1 MAFTI
6 KWFDTIDSTNS
17 EALRQFKES
26 DDFTVFA
33 AKYQTSGRGQ
43 KGTSWESAV
52 GKNLTFSIV
61 LKYSNLKIE
70 NQFVISKIV
79 TLGIKRYLKSR
90 SIDAKIKWPNDI
102 YVNDN
107 KICGILIENFLSGDI
122 LSGSIAGIGLNV
134 NQELFSSDAP
144 NPISMKNTLNRDF
157 KLEEE
162 LEALSG
168 FIYEI
173 YYSYFNYLSS
183 STENRLDGEYRESLY
198 RLEELHAYEETP
210 GNERI
215 FARILGIA
223 PDASLILEKEDG
235 STKMYQFKEIRYIL

>member
-17 EALRQFKES
+17 EALRQFKDS

-33 AKYQTSGRGQ
+33 SNYQTSGRGQ
-43 KGTSWESAV
+43 KGTSWESAS

-70 NQFVISKIV
+70 NQFVISKII

-107 KICGILIENFLSGDI
+107 KICGILIENHLLGDI

-134 NQELFSSDAP
+134 NQDVFSSDAP
-144 NPISMKNTLNRDF
+144 NPISMKNILNREMV
-157 KLEEE
+157 LEDE
-162 LEALSG
+162 LEALAG
-168 FIYEI
+168 HIHDL
-173 YYSYFNYLSS
+173 YYSYFSYLSS
-183 STENRLDGEYRESLY
+183 STENRLDGEYRDSLY
-198 RLEELHAYEETP
+198 RLEELHSYEETP
-210 GNERI
+210 GGELIR
-215 FARILGIA
+215 ARILGIA
-223 PDASLILEKEDG
+223 SDASLILEKEDG